1 MAVTITVCDE
11 TTAGEKSDGFDL
23 EFLTE
28 RVTVRE
34 LIRARVYQ
42 EVEDFNV
49 AQRSGGE
56 HWFRGLVEP
65 TDAEKTLNGSKPRE
79 RREIDWKKQFETA
92 CDAFERSGF
101 LILVGEKQASS
112 LDEEVVLEAGAAV
125 SFLKLVALVGG

>member
-11 TTAGEKSDGFDL
+11 TTAGERSEGFDL

-42 EVEDFNV
+42 EVQDFNV

-65 TDAEKTLNGSKPRE
+65 TDAEKTLNGSRLRTK
-79 RREIDWKKQFETA
+79 REIDWEKQFKTA
-92 CDAFERSGF
+92 CEAFERNGF
-101 LILVGEKQASS
+101 LILVGEKQVS
-112 LDEEVVLEAGAAV
+112 LLDDEVVLQADVAV
-125 SFLKLVALVGG
+125 SFLKLVPLIGG